1 MKNKSKKEIGSS
13 VYEVVDFIC
22 DVLIGLS
29 VSVILLTLICSA
41 GKTVF
46 ENPEYKSNEAVLSP
60 TEKITTI
67 TTAITPTEMTSARPT
82 TTVYTTTTQVIP
94 IGIEEPKNDVSECSN
109 EVDKIPEVIEIVTEE
124 TFEENSEMTLLG
136 EMRITGYV
144 ATGNPTSSGDMPYVG
159 GVALSRDYGIPFG
172 STVYIENLGYY
183 TVNDTGC
190 AYGVVDVFCNTVE
203 ECYALTPYSNVYLIN

>member
-1 MKNKSKKEIGSS
+1 MKNKSKKEVGSS

-46 ENPEYKSNEAVLSP
+46 ENPEYKSKEAVLSP

-67 TTAITPTEMTSARPT
+67 TTAITPTEMTSAIPT
-82 TTVYTTTTQVIP
+82 TTVYATTTQVIP
-94 IGIEEPKNDVSECSN
+94 IEIEEPENDVSECSN
-109 EVDKIPEVIEIVTEE
+109 EVDEIPEVIEIVTEE

-144 ATGNPTSSGDMPYVG
+144 ATGNPTASGDMPYVG

-183 TVNDTGC
+183 TVNDIGC

>member
-22 DVLIGLS
+22 GVLIGLS

-94 IGIEEPKNDVSECSN
+94 IDIEEPENDVSECSN
-109 EVDKIPEVIEIVTEE
+109 EVDEIPEVIEIVTEE
-124 TFEENSEMTLLG
+124 AFEENSEMTLLG

-144 ATGNPTSSGDMPYVG
+144 ATGNPTASGDMPYVG

-190 AYGVVDVFCNTVE
+190 AYGVVDVLCNTVE